1 MIEIGGGLWWD
12 IDTDVRTL
20 YYRRDM
26 LQDAGIDP
34 AELDAEN
41 GPITVARI
49 TEIAAAADETKE
61 NSYSKIGFIPWVDC
75 RIWERVASGSASVP

>member
-49 TEIAAAADETKE
+49 TEIAASLRRGLHLFASWSSCQPVSFLVLLLAD
-61 NSYSKIGFIPWVDC
+61 
-75 RIWERVASGSASVP
+75 

>member
-41 GPITVARI
+41 GPITVAH
-49 TEIAAAADETKE
+49 
-61 NSYSKIGFIPWVDC
+61 NGDC
-75 RIWERVASGSASVP
+75 RQLASWFASLCKLVIMSARRLWLRVSPSAFWFCF